1 MPIPSAGTEIE
12 EPKLGMEG
20 TRMSNAQVVN
30 AVKSA
35 DLIITKLLAVKP
47 GEEVVLI
54 ADTETDLSMAHALAG
69 VAESVGADL

>member
-1 MPIPSAGTEIE
+1 
-12 EPKLGMEG
+12 
-20 TRMSNAQVVN
+20 MSNAQVVN